1 MSSGGQETTTETP
14 KPTKVNNKY
23 QSIKTQTT
31 VNMNQTSMSKQF
43 TGCCSAARRLHH
55 ERMNPLPC
63 ERSVGFTPRQLLIDI
78 VRPLTDHVGLR
89 GLEQTEAGRS
99 NTRRHLA
106 SAVSAE
112 VALEHITETSE
123 VLM

>member
-1 MSSGGQETTTETP
+1 
-14 KPTKVNNKY
+14 
-23 QSIKTQTT
+23 
-31 VNMNQTSMSKQF
+31 
-43 TGCCSAARRLHH
+43 
-55 ERMNPLPC
+55 MNPLPC
-63 ERSVGFTPRQLLIDI
+63 ERSVGFIPRQLLIDI

-89 GLEQTEAGRS
+89 GLEQTEAGR
-99 NTRRHLA
+99 HLA

>member
-1 MSSGGQETTTETP
+1 MSSRGQETTTETP
-14 KPTKVNNKY
+14 KPTKVTNKY
-23 QSIKTQTT
+23 QS
-31 VNMNQTSMSKQF
+31 MNQTSMSKQL